1 MSVLCVNIKQ
11 GMYCSNF
18 LVSDAYSNSLFMK
31 QKKNHR
37 LNSST
42 TGLSASKP
50 QNLFTNF
57 AESLR
62 VSTSVVSVREFSC

>member
-1 MSVLCVNIKQ
+1 MSVLCVNVKQ
-11 GMYCSNF
+11 GMYCSNI
-18 LVSDAYSNSLFMK
+18 LVLDAYSSSLFMK
-31 QKKNHR
+31 QKNHR